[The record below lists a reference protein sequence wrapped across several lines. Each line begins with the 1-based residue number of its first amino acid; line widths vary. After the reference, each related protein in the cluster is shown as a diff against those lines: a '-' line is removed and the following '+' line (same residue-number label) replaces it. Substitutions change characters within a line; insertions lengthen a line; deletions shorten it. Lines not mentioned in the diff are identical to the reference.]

1 MIGSRMASLAKMA
14 FFPTLLLVV
23 AAALGVLAGCSSRS
37 GGGGNDPTLG
47 GLQRVYDLIQRA
59 AASLGRPPSR
69 LEDLSRY
76 KASYPLGYKVVK
88 SGKIEV
94 RWGTKL
100 KDEGE
105 SGKDE
110 EVLAYEKDASTQGGY
125 VLLSAGTIKKMSAS
139 EFQAALNRK

>member
-1 MIGSRMASLAKMA
+1 MIESRIASLAKTVC
-14 FFPTLLLVV
+14 FPMLLLVL
-23 AAALGVLAGCSSRS
+23 AAGLGVLAGCSSRS
-37 GGGGNDPTLG
+37 GGGGTDPTLG
-47 GLQRVYDLIQRA
+47 ELQRVYDLIRKA
-59 AASLGRPPSR
+59 AASLGRPPGK

-76 KASYPLGYKVVK
+76 KGSYPLGYKVVE

-100 KDEGE
+100 KDEGDV
-105 SGKDE
+105 GKDE